1 MPTLGNALD
10 FAKYEARNI
19 RGLQFGTAPSSPV
32 TCQVYYNTSDN
43 TLYWWDGTQWVSA
56 RGGTAATP
64 PATTTTQ
71 GTIQLAGDLTGTAT
85 SPQIAAGVVVDADIA
100 AANKDGVAG
109 TPSMRTLGTGAT
121 QAAAGNDA
129 RFTDARV
136 PTAHRTTHEP
146 GGSDALTV
154 DAAQATGSLR
164 TIGTGAQQAMSG
176 SRTLDNISPPLSTVN
191 MNFQRIINV
200 LNPTS
205 GQDVANKQ
213 YVDNLSQGLDAKQ
226 SVRVA
231 TTANV

>member
-1 MPTLGNALD
+1 
-10 FAKYEARNI
+10 
-19 RGLQFGTAPSSPV
+19 
-32 TCQVYYNTSDN
+32 
-43 TLYWWDGTQWVSA
+43 
-56 RGGTAATP
+56 
-64 PATTTTQ
+64 
-71 GTIQLAGDLTGTAT
+71 
-85 SPQIAAGVVVDADIA
+85 
-100 AANKDGVAG
+100 
-109 TPSMRTLGTGAT
+109 
-121 QAAAGNDA
+121 
-129 RFTDARV
+129 FTDARV

-231 TTANV
+231 TTANVTNLTNSCPMVVDGVTLNVGDRVLVKNQTTVAQNGIYAVSIVGTGNNGQWWRDTDTDTWNELVSAYCWVELGTTQADTGWLCTVDAGGTLETTAVTWVQ